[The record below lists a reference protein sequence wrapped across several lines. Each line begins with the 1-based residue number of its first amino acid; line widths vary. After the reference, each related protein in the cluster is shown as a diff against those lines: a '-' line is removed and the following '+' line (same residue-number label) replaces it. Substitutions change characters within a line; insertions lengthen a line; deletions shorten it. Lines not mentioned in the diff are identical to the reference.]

1 MRNLTPKDIDKIKL
15 YNDWEKK
22 EKIIIN
28 DFEINIQKGTI
39 TQEGYKKE
47 KCEFSKLCKIMSLDE
62 IKSILKLAKKVDFD
76 KDPDSVDGM
85 CSHEFYIKS
94 PDLSNEINGKYNFS
108 ANAKNIRKELKNII
122 NPIIETRINPY
133 VRMLYSKH
141 VEPERQ
147 CTPCY
152 CFIRRYKPD
161 ERITHATHRDGH
173 AYATVVISLSNYEE
187 EYRGGIYV
195 ATSEREKNYI
205 GLNRGDGIVH
215 KHDLLHGVNVVNDG
229 GERWSLIIWYKD
241 STKCIDYS
249 NNWYK
254 EKAYAGEAVYQS
266 LYANQVGGNEIITWH
281 KKAADQGLS
290 SSMVKLARAYLKKLP
305 SNLEYCPEKAEEYY
319 NLAIKTSQDPHAQYG
334 LAEMMLGGLINIKNT
349 SMLTLL
355 NKVINLLE
363 ESAKGGNVFAMFNLG
378 IAHVYGYTGTV
389 NLELAKDWFEFTNL
403 PEGLMAAS
411 LYYEGIKDTN
421 MVNLLRSRACQLG
434 FGSEWRQL
442 SRKHTGLGGAG
453 GVDINLPWPQL
464 PNGIKP
470 EIW

>member
-1 MRNLTPKDIDKIKL
+1 MKFLTPKDINKIKL
-15 YNDWEKK
+15 YNNWEKK
-22 EKIIIN
+22 ENIVANNIKI
-28 DFEINIQKGTI
+28 EIQKGSI
-39 TQEGYKKE
+39 IQEGYKKE
-47 KCEFSKLCKIMSLDE
+47 ICEFSKLCKIISLDE
-62 IKSILKLAKKVDFD
+62 VNLILELAKKADFD

-94 PDLSNEINGKYNFS
+94 PDLSKEMNNKYAFDINTN
-108 ANAKNIRKELKNII
+108 NIREKLKNII
-122 NPIIETRINPY
+122 NLIIETRINPY
-133 VRMLYSKH
+133 VRKLYSKN
-141 VEPERQ
+141 VEPERE

-152 CFIRRYKPD
+152 CFIRRYKSD

-249 NNWYK
+249 DNWYK

-266 LYANQVGGNEIITWH
+266 LYANQVGGDELIEWH
-281 KKAADQGLS
+281 KKAADQGLC
-290 SSMVKLARAYLKKLP
+290 SSMVKLARAYLKRLP
-305 SNLEYCPEKAEEYY
+305 SKLDFSSKNAEKYY
-319 NLAIKTSQDPHAQYG
+319 KLAIETSQDPHAQYG
-334 LAEMMLGGLINIKNT
+334 LAEMMLAGLVKIKDNSILNI
-349 SMLTLL
+349 LG
-355 NKVINLLE
+355 KVIKLLE

-378 IAHVYGYTGTV
+378 IAHVYGYTGKV

-411 LYYEGIKDTN
+411 LYYENIKDIK
-421 MVNLLRSRACQLG
+421 MVNKLRSRAFKLG
-434 FGSEWRQL
+434 FGTEWRQL
-442 SRKHTGLGGAG
+442 SRKYTGLGGAG
-453 GVDINLPWPQL
+453 GVDINLPWPQM